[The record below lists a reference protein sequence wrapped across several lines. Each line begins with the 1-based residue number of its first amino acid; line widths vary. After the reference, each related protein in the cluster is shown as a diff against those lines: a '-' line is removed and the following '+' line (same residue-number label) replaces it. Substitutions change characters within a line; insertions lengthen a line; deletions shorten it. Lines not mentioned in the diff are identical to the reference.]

1 MLITDG
7 YLRQLKLLRRHHTNG
22 KSGWGPGGTNHTDA
36 ILLLIEGFSSPI
48 ESILDYGCGGGN
60 LVDELGEQ
68 TGAKVAGYD
77 PGIYTYAEMPSSA
90 DLVVST
96 DVLEHIEPKCISD
109 VLNHIADLT
118 DKLAYLSVCTR
129 LARKKL
135 PNGRNAHLL
144 VKHAEWWEKQLL
156 SRFVKVALVSTPR
169 NHALF
174 VCEP

>member
-7 YLRQLKLLRRHHTNG
+7 YLRQLKLLRRTHTNG
-22 KSGWGPGGTNHTDA
+22 QGDWGPGGSDHTA
-36 ILLLIEGFSSPI
+36 SILALIEGFSDPI

-60 LVDELGEQ
+60 LVGDLAEE
-68 TGAKVAGYD
+68 TGVEVVGYD
-77 PGIYTYAEMPSSA
+77 PSIDLYAELPNSA

-109 VLNHIADLT
+109 VLNHISDLT
-118 DKLAYLSVCTR
+118 DKVAYLSVCTR
-129 LARKKL
+129 MARKRL

-144 VKHAEWWEKQLL
+144 VKDDLWWEKKLL
-156 SRFVKVALVSTPR
+156 NRFSRVETVGSPKDHV
-169 NHALF
+169 LF